1 MFVDDVLLM
10 GFTYRW
16 MQNSMWNF
24 TEYIFLFFILKS
36 VNVNVFFAR
45 SIIHKMN
52 CTYVVDI
59 SGYKL

>member
-1 MFVDDVLLM
+1 MV
-10 GFTYRW
+10 GFTYGW

-36 VNVNVFFAR
+36 VTVNVFFAR